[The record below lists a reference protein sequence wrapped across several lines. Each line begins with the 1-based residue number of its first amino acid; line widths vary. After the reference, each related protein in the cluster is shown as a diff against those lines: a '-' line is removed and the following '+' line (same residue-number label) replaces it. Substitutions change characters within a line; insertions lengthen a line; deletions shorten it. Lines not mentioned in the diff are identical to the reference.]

1 MKDYYEILEVNKN
14 ASKEIIDKAFKT
26 LAKKYHPDANS
37 TEDKEWA
44 EEKFKE
50 INEAYEILSD
60 EEKRK
65 KYNTDIGKENAL
77 KDEQLEKLKLK
88 YSEMLKENEML
99 KVQIR
104 RLNGTL
110 NIDRNA
116 YESQM
121 KKQIT
126 NVINNSVNKA
136 YHDAYVQRMKDHG
149 YKIKYKKSFKERV
162 KNFLNIIIAGGIT
175 ILIMFILWQIPPIRE
190 YIKSIFF
197 WM

>member
-1 MKDYYEILEVNKN
+1 MIDYYEILEVNKN

-37 TEDKEWA
+37 AEDKEWA

-65 KYNTDIGKENAL
+65 KYDGEINKKIELNDI
-77 KDEQLEKLKLK
+77 QLEKLKLK
-88 YSEMLKENEML
+88 YNEMIKENEML
-99 KVQIR
+99 RLQIN
-104 RLNGTL
+104 RLRGSIGL
-110 NIDRNA
+110 NQNA
-116 YESQM
+116 YQAKIKEE
-121 KKQIT
+121 
-126 NVINNSVNKA
+126 INNRIKNSANKA
-136 YHDAYVQRMKDHG
+136 YHDAYVKKMRDYG
-149 YKIKYKKSFKERV
+149 YKIKYKKSFKER
-162 KNFLNIIIAGGIT
+162 KQNFLSIIIAGGIT